1 MMSSNKQGAIKSKE
15 LLRLETFSDGVF
27 AIAIT
32 LLVLELIGVLHSGRR
47 ESLLQLLASNW
58 KSFVVFLV
66 GFLTI
71 LVCWINHHLVLS
83 YVDSTD
89 SKLFWV
95 NGFVLLVVTVTPF
108 PTAILA
114 EYLERESN
122 IAMAVF
128 GFNYIMM
135 SVASYSISAYIYN
148 NLIAAE
154 DRELFYYHKLL
165 YQYSIPYNVVNF
177 FICFLSVPLAIFFYL
192 IMFFVFAFPKEFSQA
207 LLKRKQQ
214 KKKRLAKHAAK
225 AQEKKANEIHP
236 IENSSS

>member
-1 MMSSNKQGAIKSKE
+1 MKSSNKEGESKSKE

-32 LLVLELIGVLHSGRR
+32 LLVLELIGLLHAGSR
-47 ESLLQLLASNW
+47 ENLLQLLTSNW
-58 KSFVVFLV
+58 KSFLVFLV

-83 YVDSTD
+83 YINSTD
-89 SKLFWV
+89 SRLFWI

-114 EYLERESN
+114 EYLERESHF
-122 IAMAVF
+122 AMAVF

-135 SVASYSISAYIYN
+135 SLASYSISAYIYN

-154 DRELFYYHKLL
+154 ERELFYYHKLL
-165 YQYSIPYNVVNF
+165 YQYSIAYNVVNF

-192 IMFFVFAFPKEFSQA
+192 IMFFVFAFPKEFSQK
-207 LLKRKQQ
+207 LLNRKHK
-214 KKKRLAKHAAK
+214 KKKRLAISAVKM
-225 AQEKKANEIHP
+225 QEKKANVIP
-236 IENSSS
+236 PGADSSR